1 MKIID
6 LTIINE
12 KCLVFFILL
21 SVFHSNNIIS
31 QNMENKLSE
40 ESSLYLK
47 QHASNPVNWFPWGN
61 EALNEA
67 KKNDKLLL
75 ISVGY
80 SSCHWCHVMEEESFE
95 NDDVA
100 KVMNAKFI
108 NIKVDREE
116 RPDIDEIYMKALVL
130 MTGSGGWPMNIIALP
145 DGTPIWGGTYVP
157 KDQWIQV
164 LNQVNEFY
172 KTRKDDVLE
181 YANNV
186 RDGVKKESLIK
197 PITKETN
204 YTSDFQNKLA
214 SKAFNFTDKTYGGI
228 GGGQKF
234 PLPSFINFFLRYSKL
249 TGNKSMES
257 FVKNTLM
264 KISQGGINDRVEGGF
279 HRYTV
284 DNKWHIPHFE
294 KMLYD
299 NAQLLS
305 VFSKAYMAFNEPR
318 FKEEIYNI
326 YHFLE
331 LKMTSQNHLIFA
343 SISADTNY
351 EDGTKEE
358 GDFYIWTKEELKEIL
373 KKDYNWVSK
382 YYNINE
388 RGYWERDNY
397 VFYQTISDSQF
408 ASDLGLEIS
417 QFKKELKSI
426 NKKLFNYREKRIQ
439 PIIDTKIIFSWN
451 ALTIR
456 GLIDAYK
463 ATGDN
468 KFLNKAIAINKGLEE
483 TMIKGNKIAHTNGQS
498 IDKKVLFFED
508 YSYYIDALIGL
519 YEATYEIDWIKKA
532 VAITKFCNLEFKLEN
547 SFYKFSSNQELLYSD
562 TLIHLEDGVT
572 PSANSVMNYNLFR
585 LSHYLGDKDFS
596 IHAEKM
602 INNIIANLEN
612 RVTNHMFWFWSSLN
626 YSDSF
631 FELAIA
637 GPTAK
642 QKAKEL
648 SLEYLP
654 NAIIAA
660 YNEPSELYLLKD
672 RFVEEETYIYV
683 CVNNTCKFPV
693 TNIKEALKLMDK

>member
-1 MKIID
+1 MD
-6 LTIINE
+6 E
-12 KCLVFFILL
+12 KCLVLFILL
-21 SVFHSNNIIS
+21 SIFYSNNIIG
-31 QNMENKLSE
+31 QNMKNKLSK

-47 QHASNPVNWFPWGN
+47 QHATNPVNWFPWGN

-100 KVMNAKFI
+100 KVMNSKFI

-172 KTRKDDVLE
+172 KTRKGDVLE
-181 YANNV
+181 YAKNV
-186 RDGVKKESLIK
+186 RDGVKKESLIE

-214 SKAFNFTDKTYGGI
+214 DKAFNFTDKINGGI
-228 GGGQKF
+228 DLGQKF

-249 TGNKSMES
+249 TGNEEMKS
-257 FVKNTLM
+257 FVTNTLM
-264 KISQGGINDRVEGGF
+264 KISRGGINDRVEGGF

-305 VFSKAYMAFNEPR
+305 VFSKAYMAFNESR
-318 FKEEIYNI
+318 FQEEIYNI
-326 YHFLE
+326 YDFLE
-331 LKMTSQNHLIFA
+331 LKMTSKNNLIFS

-358 GDFYIWTKEELKEIL
+358 GDFYIWTKEELKEVL

-388 RGYWERDNY
+388 KGYWERESY
-397 VFYQTISDSQF
+397 VFYQTTSDSQF

-417 QFKKELKSI
+417 QFKKKLKSI
-426 NKKLFNYREKRIQ
+426 NKKLFIYREKRVQ
-439 PIIDTKIIFSWN
+439 PIIDTKIVFSWN
-451 ALTIR
+451 ALAIR
-456 GLIDAYK
+456 GFIDAYK
-463 ATGDN
+463 ATGDK
-468 KFLNKAIAINKGLEE
+468 KFLNKAIAINKGLEKE
-483 TMIKGNKIAHTNGQS
+483 MIKGDKIAHTNGQS
-498 IDKKVLFFED
+498 FDNQVLFFED
-508 YSYYIDALIGL
+508 YSYYVDALIGL

-532 VAITKFCNLEFKLEN
+532 VTFTKFSNLKFKQDN

-562 TLIHLEDGVT
+562 TLIHLADGVT

-602 INNIIANLEN
+602 INNIITNLES
-612 RVTNHMFWFWSSLN
+612 RVTDHMFWFWSLLN

-631 FELAIA
+631 FELAIS
-637 GPTAK
+637 GPDAK
-642 QKAKEL
+642 QKGKEL

-660 YNEPSELYLLKD
+660 YNEPSDLYLLKD
-672 RFVEEETYIYV
+672 RFVKDETYIYV

-693 TNIKEALKLMDK
+693 TNIKEALKLMD

>member
-1 MKIID
+1 MKIIS
-6 LTIINE
+6 LKIMNE

-21 SVFHSNNIIS
+21 SVFYSNNIIG

-47 QHASNPVNWFPWGN
+47 QHATNPVNWFPWGD
-61 EALNEA
+61 EALSEA

-75 ISVGY
+75 ISIGY

-145 DGTPIWGGTYVP
+145 DGTPIWGGTYVA

-172 KTRKDDVLE
+172 KTRKKDVLE
-181 YANNV
+181 YAKSV

-197 PITKETN
+197 PIAKKTN
-204 YTSDFQNKLA
+204 YTSDFQSELA
-214 SKAFNFTDKTYGGI
+214 TKAFNFIDKLNGGI
-228 GGGQKF
+228 GSGQKF

-249 TGNKSMES
+249 TGNKEMEF
-257 FVKNTLM
+257 FVKNTLI

-305 VFSKAYMAFNEPR
+305 VFSKAYMAYNERR
-318 FKEEIYNI
+318 FREELYNI
-326 YHFLE
+326 YDFLE
-331 LKMTSQNHLIFA
+331 LKMTSKNNLIFS

-358 GDFYIWTKEELKEIL
+358 GDFYIWTKKELKEIL

-388 RGYWERDNY
+388 SGYWEREKY
-397 VFYQTISDSQF
+397 VFYQTISDNQF
-408 ASDLGLEIS
+408 ASDMGLSLS
-417 QFKKELKSI
+417 QFKNKLKLV
-426 NKKLFNYREKRIQ
+426 NKKLFDYREKRVQ
-439 PIIDTKIIFSWN
+439 PIIDTKIVFSWN

-468 KFLNKAIAINKGLEE
+468 NFLTKAIAINKGLEE
-483 TMIKGNKIAHTNGQS
+483 KMIKGNKIAHTNGQS
-498 IDKKVLFFED
+498 LDDQVLFFED
-508 YSYYIDALIGL
+508 YSYYIDALIAL
-519 YEATYEIDWIKKA
+519 YEATYEIDWINKA
-532 VAITKFCNLEFKLEN
+532 IAFTKFSNIEFKQEN

-562 TLIHLEDGVT
+562 ILIHLEDGVI
-572 PSANSVMNYNLFR
+572 PSANSVMNFNLFR
-585 LSHYLGDKDFS
+585 LSHYLGNKDFS
-596 IHAEKM
+596 IQAEKM
-602 INNIIANLEN
+602 INNIIGKLES
-612 RVTNHMFWFWSSLN
+612 RVTDHMFWFWSSFN

-631 FELAIA
+631 FELAIS
-637 GPTAK
+637 GPDAK
-642 QKAKEL
+642 EKAKEL

-660 YNEPSELYLLKD
+660 NNEPSDFYLLKE
-672 RFVEEETYIYV
+672 RFFKDETYIYV

-693 TNIKEALKLMDK
+693 TNIKEALKLID

>member
-1 MKIID
+1 MKIIS
-6 LTIINE
+6 LKIMNE
-12 KCLVFFILL
+12 KCLVFLILL
-21 SVFHSNNIIS
+21 SVFYSNNIIG
-31 QNMENKLSE
+31 QNMENKLSK

-47 QHASNPVNWFPWGN
+47 QHATNPVNWFPWGD
-61 EALNEA
+61 EALSEA

-75 ISVGY
+75 ISIGY

-95 NDDVA
+95 NEDVA
-100 KVMNAKFI
+100 KVMNSKFI

-145 DGTPIWGGTYVP
+145 DGTPIWGGTYVA

-172 KTRKDDVLE
+172 KTRKKDVLE

-197 PITKETN
+197 PIAKKIN
-204 YTSDFQNKLA
+204 YSSDFQSELA
-214 SKAFNFTDKTYGGI
+214 TKAFNFIDKLNGGI
-228 GGGQKF
+228 GSGQKF

-249 TGNKSMES
+249 TSNKEMKF
-257 FVKNTLM
+257 FVKNTLI

-305 VFSKAYMAFNEPR
+305 VFSKAYMVYNERR
-318 FKEEIYNI
+318 FREELYNI
-326 YHFLE
+326 YDFLE
-331 LKMTSQNHLIFA
+331 LKMTSKNNLIFS

-358 GDFYIWTKEELKEIL
+358 GDFYIWTKKELKEIL

-388 RGYWERDNY
+388 SGYWEREKY
-397 VFYQTISDSQF
+397 VFYQTISDNQF
-408 ASDLGLEIS
+408 ASDMGLSLS
-417 QFKKELKSI
+417 QFKNKLKLV
-426 NKKLFNYREKRIQ
+426 NKKLFDYREKRVQ

-468 KFLNKAIAINKGLEE
+468 NFLTKAIAINKGLEE
-483 TMIKGNKIAHTNGQS
+483 KMIKGNKIAHTNGQS
-498 IDKKVLFFED
+498 LDDQVLFFED
-508 YSYYIDALIGL
+508 YSYYIDALIAL
-519 YEATYEIDWIKKA
+519 YEATYEIDWINKA
-532 VAITKFCNLEFKLEN
+532 IAFTKFSNIEFKQEN

-562 TLIHLEDGVT
+562 ILIHLEDGVI
-572 PSANSVMNYNLFR
+572 PSANSVMNFNLFR
-585 LSHYLGDKDFS
+585 LSHYLGNKDFS
-596 IHAEKM
+596 IQAEKM
-602 INNIIANLEN
+602 INNIIGKLES
-612 RVTNHMFWFWSSLN
+612 RVTDHMFWFWSSFN

-631 FELAIA
+631 FELAIS
-637 GPTAK
+637 GPDAK
-642 QKAKEL
+642 EKAKEL

-660 YNEPSELYLLKD
+660 NNEPSDFYLLKE
-672 RFVEEETYIYV
+672 RFFKDETYIYV

-693 TNIKEALKLMDK
+693 TNIKEALKLID

>member
-1 MKIID
+1 MKIIS
-6 LTIINE
+6 LKIMNE
-12 KCLVFFILL
+12 KCLVFLILL
-21 SVFHSNNIIS
+21 SVFYSNNIIG
-31 QNMENKLSE
+31 QNMENKLSK

-47 QHASNPVNWFPWGN
+47 QHATNPVNWFPWGD
-61 EALNEA
+61 EALSEA

-75 ISVGY
+75 ISIGY

-95 NDDVA
+95 NEDVA
-100 KVMNAKFI
+100 KVMNSKFI

-145 DGTPIWGGTYVP
+145 DGTPIWGGTYVA

-172 KTRKDDVLE
+172 KTRKKDVLE

-197 PITKETN
+197 PIAKKIN
-204 YTSDFQNKLA
+204 YSSDFQSELA
-214 SKAFNFTDKTYGGI
+214 TKAFDFTDKLNGGI

-249 TGNKSMES
+249 TSNKEMKF
-257 FVKNTLM
+257 FVKNTLI

-305 VFSKAYMAFNEPR
+305 VFSKAYMVYNERR
-318 FKEEIYNI
+318 FREELYNI
-326 YHFLE
+326 YDFLE
-331 LKMTSQNHLIFA
+331 LKMTSKNNLIFS

-358 GDFYIWTKEELKEIL
+358 GDFYIWTKKELKEIL

-388 RGYWERDNY
+388 SGYWEREKY
-397 VFYQTISDSQF
+397 VFYQTISDNQF
-408 ASDLGLEIS
+408 ASDMGLSLS
-417 QFKKELKSI
+417 QFKNKLKLV
-426 NKKLFNYREKRIQ
+426 NKKLFDYREKRVQ
-439 PIIDTKIIFSWN
+439 PIIDTKIVFSWN

-468 KFLNKAIAINKGLEE
+468 NFLTKAIAINKGLEE
-483 TMIKGNKIAHTNGQS
+483 KMIKGNKIAHTNGQS
-498 IDKKVLFFED
+498 LDDQVLFFED
-508 YSYYIDALIGL
+508 YSYYIDALIAL
-519 YEATYEIDWIKKA
+519 YEATYEIDWINKA
-532 VAITKFCNLEFKLEN
+532 IAFTKFSNIEFKQEN

-562 TLIHLEDGVT
+562 ILIHLEDGVI
-572 PSANSVMNYNLFR
+572 PSANSVMNFNLFR
-585 LSHYLGDKDFS
+585 LSHYLGNKDFS
-596 IHAEKM
+596 IQAEKM
-602 INNIIANLEN
+602 INNIIGKLES
-612 RVTNHMFWFWSSLN
+612 RVTDHMFWFWSSFN

-631 FELAIA
+631 FELAIS
-637 GPTAK
+637 GPDAK
-642 QKAKEL
+642 EKAKEL

-660 YNEPSELYLLKD
+660 NNEPSDFYLLKE
-672 RFVEEETYIYV
+672 RFFKDETYIYV

-693 TNIKEALKLMDK
+693 TNIKEALKLID

>member
-1 MKIID
+1 MKIIS
-6 LTIINE
+6 LKIMNE
-12 KCLVFFILL
+12 KCLVFLILL
-21 SVFHSNNIIS
+21 SVFYSNNIIG
-31 QNMENKLSE
+31 QNMENKLSK

-47 QHASNPVNWFPWGN
+47 QHATNPVNWFPWGD
-61 EALNEA
+61 EALSEA

-75 ISVGY
+75 ISIGY

-95 NDDVA
+95 NEDVA
-100 KVMNAKFI
+100 KVMNSKFI

-145 DGTPIWGGTYVP
+145 DGTPIWGGTYVA

-172 KTRKDDVLE
+172 KTRKKDVLE

-197 PITKETN
+197 PIAKKIN
-204 YTSDFQNKLA
+204 YSSDFQSELA
-214 SKAFNFTDKTYGGI
+214 NKAFDFTDKLNGGI

-249 TGNKSMES
+249 TSNKEMKF
-257 FVKNTLM
+257 FVKNTLI

-305 VFSKAYMAFNEPR
+305 VFSKAYMVYNERR
-318 FKEEIYNI
+318 FREELYNI
-326 YHFLE
+326 YDFLE
-331 LKMTSQNHLIFA
+331 LKMTSKNNLIFS

-358 GDFYIWTKEELKEIL
+358 GDFYIWTKKELKEIL
-373 KKDYNWVSK
+373 KKDYNWVTK

-388 RGYWERDNY
+388 SGYWEREKY
-397 VFYQTISDSQF
+397 VFYQTISDNQF
-408 ASDLGLEIS
+408 ASDMGLSLS
-417 QFKKELKSI
+417 QFKNKLKLV
-426 NKKLFNYREKRIQ
+426 NKKLFDYREKRVQ
-439 PIIDTKIIFSWN
+439 PIIDTKIVFSWN

-468 KFLNKAIAINKGLEE
+468 NFLTKAIAINKGLEE
-483 TMIKGNKIAHTNGQS
+483 KMIKGNKIAHTNGQS
-498 IDKKVLFFED
+498 LDDQVLFFED
-508 YSYYIDALIGL
+508 YSYYIDALIAL
-519 YEATYEIDWIKKA
+519 YEATYEIDWINKA
-532 VAITKFCNLEFKLEN
+532 IAFTKFSNIEFKQEN

-562 TLIHLEDGVT
+562 ILIHLEDGVI
-572 PSANSVMNYNLFR
+572 PSANSVMNFNLFR
-585 LSHYLGDKDFS
+585 LSHYLGNKDFS
-596 IHAEKM
+596 IQAEKM
-602 INNIIANLEN
+602 INNIIGKLES
-612 RVTNHMFWFWSSLN
+612 RVTDHMFWFWSSFN

-631 FELAIA
+631 FELAIS
-637 GPTAK
+637 GPDAK
-642 QKAKEL
+642 EKAKEL

-660 YNEPSELYLLKD
+660 NNEPSDFYLLKE
-672 RFVEEETYIYV
+672 RFFKDETYIYV

-693 TNIKEALKLMDK
+693 TNIKEALKLID

>member
-1 MKIID
+1 MKIIS
-6 LTIINE
+6 LKIMNE
-12 KCLVFFILL
+12 KCLVFLILL
-21 SVFHSNNIIS
+21 SVFYSNNIIG
-31 QNMENKLSE
+31 QNMENKLSK

-47 QHASNPVNWFPWGN
+47 QHATNPVNWFPWGD
-61 EALNEA
+61 EALSEA

-75 ISVGY
+75 ISIGY

-95 NDDVA
+95 NEDVA
-100 KVMNAKFI
+100 KVMNSKFI

-145 DGTPIWGGTYVP
+145 DGTPIWGGTYVA

-172 KTRKDDVLE
+172 KTRKKDVLE

-197 PITKETN
+197 PIAKKIN
-204 YTSDFQNKLA
+204 YSSDFQSELA
-214 SKAFNFTDKTYGGI
+214 NKAFDFTDKLNGGI

-249 TGNKSMES
+249 TSNKEMKF
-257 FVKNTLM
+257 FVKNTLI

-305 VFSKAYMAFNEPR
+305 VFSKAYMVYNERR
-318 FKEEIYNI
+318 FREELYNI
-326 YHFLE
+326 YDFLE
-331 LKMTSQNHLIFA
+331 LKMTSKNNLIFS

-358 GDFYIWTKEELKEIL
+358 GDFYIWTKKELKEIL

-388 RGYWERDNY
+388 SGYWEREKY
-397 VFYQTISDSQF
+397 VFYQTISDNQF
-408 ASDLGLEIS
+408 ASDMGLSLS
-417 QFKKELKSI
+417 QFKNKLKLV
-426 NKKLFNYREKRIQ
+426 NKKLFDYREKRVQ
-439 PIIDTKIIFSWN
+439 PIIDTKIVFSWN

-468 KFLNKAIAINKGLEE
+468 NFLTKAIAINKGLEE
-483 TMIKGNKIAHTNGQS
+483 KMIKGNKIAHTNGQS
-498 IDKKVLFFED
+498 LDDQVLFFED
-508 YSYYIDALIGL
+508 YSYYIDALIAL
-519 YEATYEIDWIKKA
+519 YEATYEIDWINKA
-532 VAITKFCNLEFKLEN
+532 IAFTKFSNIEFKQEN

-562 TLIHLEDGVT
+562 ILIHLEDGVI
-572 PSANSVMNYNLFR
+572 PSANSVMNFNLFR
-585 LSHYLGDKDFS
+585 LSHYLGNKDFS
-596 IHAEKM
+596 IQAEKM
-602 INNIIANLEN
+602 INNIIGKLES
-612 RVTNHMFWFWSSLN
+612 RVTDHMFWFWSSFN

-631 FELAIA
+631 FELAIS
-637 GPTAK
+637 GPDAK
-642 QKAKEL
+642 EKAKEL

-660 YNEPSELYLLKD
+660 NNEPSDFYLLKE
-672 RFVEEETYIYV
+672 RFFKDETYIYV

-693 TNIKEALKLMDK
+693 TNIKEALKLID

>member
-1 MKIID
+1 MA
-6 LTIINE
+6 
-12 KCLVFFILL
+12 
-21 SVFHSNNIIS
+21 H
-31 QNMENKLSE
+31 
-40 ESSLYLK
+40 
-47 QHASNPVNWFPWGN
+47 
-61 EALNEA
+61 
-67 KKNDKLLL
+67 
-75 ISVGY
+75 
-80 SSCHWCHVMEEESFE
+80 
-95 NDDVA
+95 
-100 KVMNAKFI
+100 
-108 NIKVDREE
+108 
-116 RPDIDEIYMKALVL
+116 
-130 MTGSGGWPMNIIALP
+130 
-145 DGTPIWGGTYVP
+145 DGTPIWGGTYVA

-172 KTRKDDVLE
+172 KTRKKDVLE

-197 PITKETN
+197 PIAKKIN
-204 YTSDFQNKLA
+204 YSSDFQSELA
-214 SKAFNFTDKTYGGI
+214 NKAFDFTDKLNGGI

-249 TGNKSMES
+249 TSNKEMKF
-257 FVKNTLM
+257 FVKNTLI

-305 VFSKAYMAFNEPR
+305 VFSKAYMVYNERR
-318 FKEEIYNI
+318 FREELYNI
-326 YHFLE
+326 YDFLE
-331 LKMTSQNHLIFA
+331 LKMTSKNNLIFS

-358 GDFYIWTKEELKEIL
+358 GDFYIWTKKELKEIL

-388 RGYWERDNY
+388 SGYWEREKY
-397 VFYQTISDSQF
+397 VFYQTISDNQF
-408 ASDLGLEIS
+408 ASDMGLSLS
-417 QFKKELKSI
+417 QFKNKLKLV
-426 NKKLFNYREKRIQ
+426 NKKLFDYREKRVQ
-439 PIIDTKIIFSWN
+439 PIIDTKIVFSWN

-468 KFLNKAIAINKGLEE
+468 NFLTKAIAINKGLEE
-483 TMIKGNKIAHTNGQS
+483 KMIKGNKIAHTNGQS
-498 IDKKVLFFED
+498 LDDQVLFFED
-508 YSYYIDALIGL
+508 YSYYIDALIAL
-519 YEATYEIDWIKKA
+519 YEATYEIDWINKA
-532 VAITKFCNLEFKLEN
+532 IAFTKFSNIEFKQEN

-562 TLIHLEDGVT
+562 ILIHLEDGVI
-572 PSANSVMNYNLFR
+572 PSANSVMNFNLFR
-585 LSHYLGDKDFS
+585 LSHYLGNKDFS
-596 IHAEKM
+596 IQAEKM
-602 INNIIANLEN
+602 INNIIGKLESK
-612 RVTNHMFWFWSSLN
+612 VTDHMFWFWASFN

-631 FELAIA
+631 FELAIS
-637 GPTAK
+637 GPDAK
-642 QKAKEL
+642 EKAKEL

-660 YNEPSELYLLKD
+660 NNEPSDFYLLKE
-672 RFVEEETYIYV
+672 RFFKDETYIYV

-693 TNIKEALKLMDK
+693 TNIKEALKLID

>member
-6 LTIINE
+6 LKIIHE
-12 KCLVFFILL
+12 KCLLFFILL
-21 SVFHSNNIIS
+21 SVFHSNNIIG

-40 ESSLYLK
+40 EASLYLK
-47 QHASNPVNWFPWGN
+47 QHATNPVNWFPWGN
-61 EALNEA
+61 EALKEA

-100 KVMNAKFI
+100 KVMNSKFI

-172 KTRKDDVLE
+172 KTRKEDVLE

-214 SKAFNFTDKTYGGI
+214 TKAFNFTDKINGGI

-249 TGNKSMES
+249 TGNKEMKS
-257 FVKNTLM
+257 FVKNTLI

-305 VFSKAYMAFNEPR
+305 IFSKAYMAYNQPR
-318 FKEEIYNI
+318 FREEIYNI
-326 YHFLE
+326 YDFLE
-331 LKMTSQNHLIFA
+331 LKMTSKNNLIFS

-351 EDGTKEE
+351 QDGTKEE
-358 GDFYIWTKEELKEIL
+358 GDFYIWTKDELKKIL
-373 KKDYNWVSK
+373 NKDYNWVSK

-388 RGYWERDNY
+388 KGHWEKEKY
-397 VFYQTISDSQF
+397 VFYQTISDNQF
-408 ASDLGLEIS
+408 SSDLGLEIG
-417 QFKKELKSI
+417 QFKKKLKSI

-439 PIIDTKIIFSWN
+439 PIIDTKIVFSWN
-451 ALTIR
+451 ALAVR

-483 TMIKGNKIAHTNGQS
+483 KMIKGNKIAHTNGQS
-498 IDKKVLFFED
+498 FDNQVLFFED
-508 YSYYIDALIGL
+508 YSYYIDALLGL
-519 YEATYEIDWIKKA
+519 YEATYEIDWINKA
-532 VAITKFCNLEFKLEN
+532 VAFTKFSNLEFKQEN

-562 TLIHLEDGVT
+562 TLIHLQDGVT
-572 PSANSVMNYNLFR
+572 PSANSVMNFNLFR

-596 IHAEKM
+596 IQAEKM

-612 RVTNHMFWFWSSLN
+612 RVTDHMFWFWASLN

-631 FELAIA
+631 FELAIS
-637 GPTAK
+637 GPKAQ
-642 QKAKEL
+642 QKGKEL

-654 NAIIAA
+654 NAVIAA
-660 YNEPSELYLLKD
+660 YNKPSDMYLLKD
-672 RFVEEETYIYV
+672 RFVKDETYIYV

-693 TNIKEALKLMDK
+693 TNIKEALKLMDQ

>member
-1 MKIID
+1 M
-6 LTIINE
+6 NE
-12 KCLVFFILL
+12 KCLVFLILL
-21 SVFHSNNIIS
+21 SVFYSNNIIG
-31 QNMENKLSE
+31 QNMENKLSK

-47 QHASNPVNWFPWGN
+47 QHATNPVNWFPWGD
-61 EALNEA
+61 EALSEA

-75 ISVGY
+75 ISIGY

-95 NDDVA
+95 NEDVA
-100 KVMNAKFI
+100 KVMNSKFI

-145 DGTPIWGGTYVP
+145 DGTPIWGGTYVA

-172 KTRKDDVLE
+172 KTRKKDVLE

-197 PITKETN
+197 PIAKKIN
-204 YTSDFQNKLA
+204 YSSDFQSELA
-214 SKAFNFTDKTYGGI
+214 NKAFDFTDKLNGGI

-249 TGNKSMES
+249 TSNKEMKF
-257 FVKNTLM
+257 FVKNTLI

-305 VFSKAYMAFNEPR
+305 VFSKAYMVYNERR
-318 FKEEIYNI
+318 FREELYNI
-326 YHFLE
+326 YDFLE
-331 LKMTSQNHLIFA
+331 LKMTSKNNLIFS

-358 GDFYIWTKEELKEIL
+358 GDFYIWTKKELKEIL

-388 RGYWERDNY
+388 SGYWEREKY
-397 VFYQTISDSQF
+397 VFYQTISDNQF
-408 ASDLGLEIS
+408 ASDMGLSLS
-417 QFKKELKSI
+417 QFKNKLKLV
-426 NKKLFNYREKRIQ
+426 NKKLFDYREKRVQ

-468 KFLNKAIAINKGLEE
+468 NFLTKAIAINKGLEE
-483 TMIKGNKIAHTNGQS
+483 KMIKGNKIAHTNGQS
-498 IDKKVLFFED
+498 LDDQVLFFED
-508 YSYYIDALIGL
+508 YSYYIDALIAL
-519 YEATYEIDWIKKA
+519 YEATYEIDWINKA
-532 VAITKFCNLEFKLEN
+532 IAFTKFSNIEFKQEN

-562 TLIHLEDGVT
+562 ILIHLEDGVI
-572 PSANSVMNYNLFR
+572 PSANSVMNFNLFR
-585 LSHYLGDKDFS
+585 LSHYLGNKDFS
-596 IHAEKM
+596 IQAEKM
-602 INNIIANLEN
+602 INNIIGKLES
-612 RVTNHMFWFWSSLN
+612 RVTDHMFWFWASFN

-631 FELAIA
+631 FELAIS
-637 GPTAK
+637 GPDAK
-642 QKAKEL
+642 EKAKEL

-660 YNEPSELYLLKD
+660 NNEPSDFYLLKE
-672 RFVEEETYIYV
+672 RFFKDETYIYV

-693 TNIKEALKLMDK
+693 TNIKEALKLID

>member
-1 MKIID
+1 M
-6 LTIINE
+6 NE
-12 KCLVFFILL
+12 KCLVFLILL
-21 SVFHSNNIIS
+21 SVFYSNNIIG
-31 QNMENKLSE
+31 QNMENKLSK

-47 QHASNPVNWFPWGN
+47 QHATNPVNWFPWGD
-61 EALNEA
+61 EALSEA

-75 ISVGY
+75 ISIGY

-95 NDDVA
+95 NEDVA
-100 KVMNAKFI
+100 KVMNSKFI

-145 DGTPIWGGTYVP
+145 DGTPIWGGTYVA

-172 KTRKDDVLE
+172 KTRKKDVLE

-197 PITKETN
+197 PIAKKIN
-204 YTSDFQNKLA
+204 YSSDFQSELA
-214 SKAFNFTDKTYGGI
+214 NKAFDFTDKLNGGI

-249 TGNKSMES
+249 TSNKEMKF
-257 FVKNTLM
+257 FVKNTLI

-305 VFSKAYMAFNEPR
+305 VFSKAYMVYNERR
-318 FKEEIYNI
+318 FREELYNI
-326 YHFLE
+326 YDFLE
-331 LKMTSQNHLIFA
+331 LKMTSKNNLIFS

-358 GDFYIWTKEELKEIL
+358 GDFYIWTKKELKEIL

-388 RGYWERDNY
+388 SGYWEREKY
-397 VFYQTISDSQF
+397 VFYQTISDNQF
-408 ASDLGLEIS
+408 ASDMGLSLS
-417 QFKKELKSI
+417 QFKNKLKLV
-426 NKKLFNYREKRIQ
+426 NKKLFDYREKRVQ

-468 KFLNKAIAINKGLEE
+468 NFLTKAIAINKGLEE
-483 TMIKGNKIAHTNGQS
+483 KMIKGNKIAHTNGQS
-498 IDKKVLFFED
+498 LDDQVLFFED
-508 YSYYIDALIGL
+508 YSYYIDALIAL
-519 YEATYEIDWIKKA
+519 YEATYEVDWINKA
-532 VAITKFCNLEFKLEN
+532 IAFTKFSNIEFKQEN

-562 TLIHLEDGVT
+562 ILIHLEDGVI
-572 PSANSVMNYNLFR
+572 PSANSVMNFNLFR
-585 LSHYLGDKDFS
+585 LSHYLGNKDFS
-596 IHAEKM
+596 IQAEKM
-602 INNIIANLEN
+602 INNIIGKLES
-612 RVTNHMFWFWSSLN
+612 RVTDHMFWFWSSFN

-631 FELAIA
+631 FELAIS
-637 GPTAK
+637 GPDAK
-642 QKAKEL
+642 EKAKEL

-660 YNEPSELYLLKD
+660 NNEPSDFYLLKE
-672 RFVEEETYIYV
+672 RFFKDETYIYV

-693 TNIKEALKLMDK
+693 TNIKEALKLID

>member
-1 MKIID
+1 M
-6 LTIINE
+6 NE
-12 KCLVFFILL
+12 KCLVFLILL
-21 SVFHSNNIIS
+21 SVFYSNNIIG
-31 QNMENKLSE
+31 QNMENKLSK

-47 QHASNPVNWFPWGN
+47 QHATNPVNWFPWGD
-61 EALNEA
+61 EALSEA

-75 ISVGY
+75 ISIGY

-95 NDDVA
+95 NEDVA
-100 KVMNAKFI
+100 KVMNSKFI

-145 DGTPIWGGTYVP
+145 DGTPIWGGTYVA

-172 KTRKDDVLE
+172 KTRKKDVLE

-197 PITKETN
+197 PIAKKIN
-204 YTSDFQNKLA
+204 YSSDFQSELA
-214 SKAFNFTDKTYGGI
+214 NKAFDFTDKLNGGI

-249 TGNKSMES
+249 TSNKEMKF
-257 FVKNTLM
+257 FVKNTLI

-305 VFSKAYMAFNEPR
+305 VFSKAYMVYNERR
-318 FKEEIYNI
+318 FREELYNI
-326 YHFLE
+326 YDFLE
-331 LKMTSQNHLIFA
+331 LKMTSKNNLIFS

-358 GDFYIWTKEELKEIL
+358 GDFYIWTKKELKEIL

-388 RGYWERDNY
+388 SGYWEREKY
-397 VFYQTISDSQF
+397 VFYQTISDNQF
-408 ASDLGLEIS
+408 ASDMGLSLS
-417 QFKKELKSI
+417 QFKNKLKLV
-426 NKKLFNYREKRIQ
+426 NKKLFDYREKRVQ

-468 KFLNKAIAINKGLEE
+468 NFLTKAIAINKGLEE
-483 TMIKGNKIAHTNGQS
+483 KMIKGNKIAHTNGQS
-498 IDKKVLFFED
+498 LDDQVLFFED
-508 YSYYIDALIGL
+508 YSYYIDALIAL
-519 YEATYEIDWIKKA
+519 YEATYEIDWINKA
-532 VAITKFCNLEFKLEN
+532 IAFTKFSNIEFKQEN

-562 TLIHLEDGVT
+562 ILIHLEDGVI
-572 PSANSVMNYNLFR
+572 PSANSVMNFNLFR
-585 LSHYLGDKDFS
+585 LSHYLGNKDFS
-596 IHAEKM
+596 IQAEKM
-602 INNIIANLEN
+602 INNIIGKLES
-612 RVTNHMFWFWSSLN
+612 RVTDHMFWFWSSFN

-631 FELAIA
+631 FELAIS
-637 GPTAK
+637 GPHAK
-642 QKAKEL
+642 EKAKEL

-660 YNEPSELYLLKD
+660 NNEPSDFYLLKE
-672 RFVEEETYIYV
+672 RFFKDETYIYV

-693 TNIKEALKLMDK
+693 TNIKEALKLID

>member
-1 MKIID
+1 
-6 LTIINE
+6 
-12 KCLVFFILL
+12 
-21 SVFHSNNIIS
+21 
-31 QNMENKLSE
+31 MENKLSK

-47 QHASNPVNWFPWGN
+47 QHATNPVNWFPWGD
-61 EALNEA
+61 EALSEA

-75 ISVGY
+75 ISIGY

-95 NDDVA
+95 NEDVA
-100 KVMNAKFI
+100 KVMNSKFI

-145 DGTPIWGGTYVP
+145 DGTPIWGGTYVA

-172 KTRKDDVLE
+172 KTRKKDVLE

-197 PITKETN
+197 PIAKKIN
-204 YTSDFQNKLA
+204 YSSDFQSELA
-214 SKAFNFTDKTYGGI
+214 NKAFDFTDKLNGGI

-249 TGNKSMES
+249 TSNKEMKF
-257 FVKNTLM
+257 FVKNTLI

-305 VFSKAYMAFNEPR
+305 VFSKAYMVYNERR
-318 FKEEIYNI
+318 FREELYNI
-326 YHFLE
+326 YDFLE
-331 LKMTSQNHLIFA
+331 LKMTSKNNLIFS

-358 GDFYIWTKEELKEIL
+358 GDFYIWTKKELKEIL

-388 RGYWERDNY
+388 SGYWEREKY
-397 VFYQTISDSQF
+397 VFYQTISDNQF
-408 ASDLGLEIS
+408 ASDMGLSLS
-417 QFKKELKSI
+417 QFKNKLKLV
-426 NKKLFNYREKRIQ
+426 NKKLFDYREKRVQ

-468 KFLNKAIAINKGLEE
+468 NFLTKAIAINKGLEE
-483 TMIKGNKIAHTNGQS
+483 KMIKGNKIAHTNGQS
-498 IDKKVLFFED
+498 LDDQVLFFED
-508 YSYYIDALIGL
+508 YSYYIDALIAL
-519 YEATYEIDWIKKA
+519 YEATYEIDWINKA
-532 VAITKFCNLEFKLEN
+532 IAFTKFSNIEFKQEN

-562 TLIHLEDGVT
+562 ILIHLEDGVI
-572 PSANSVMNYNLFR
+572 PSANSVMNFNLFR
-585 LSHYLGDKDFS
+585 LSHYLGNKDFS
-596 IHAEKM
+596 IQAEKM
-602 INNIIANLEN
+602 INNIIGKLES
-612 RVTNHMFWFWSSLN
+612 RVTDHMFWFWSSFN

-631 FELAIA
+631 FELAIS
-637 GPTAK
+637 GPDAK
-642 QKAKEL
+642 EKAKEL

-660 YNEPSELYLLKD
+660 NNEPSDFYLLKE
-672 RFVEEETYIYV
+672 RFFKDETYIYV

-693 TNIKEALKLMDK
+693 TNIKEALKLID

>member
-1 MKIID
+1 M
-6 LTIINE
+6 NE
-12 KCLVFFILL
+12 KCLVFLILL
-21 SVFHSNNIIS
+21 SVFYSNNIIG
-31 QNMENKLSE
+31 QNMENKLSK

-47 QHASNPVNWFPWGN
+47 QHATNPVNWFPWGD
-61 EALNEA
+61 EALSEA

-75 ISVGY
+75 ISIGY

-95 NDDVA
+95 NEDVA
-100 KVMNAKFI
+100 KVMNSKFI

-145 DGTPIWGGTYVP
+145 DGTPIWGGTYVA

-172 KTRKDDVLE
+172 KTRKKDVLE

-197 PITKETN
+197 PIAKKIN
-204 YTSDFQNKLA
+204 YSSDFQSELA
-214 SKAFNFTDKTYGGI
+214 NKAFDFTDKLNGGI

-249 TGNKSMES
+249 TSNKEMKF
-257 FVKNTLM
+257 FVKNTLI

-305 VFSKAYMAFNEPR
+305 VFSKAYMVYNERR
-318 FKEEIYNI
+318 FREELYNI
-326 YHFLE
+326 YDFLE
-331 LKMTSQNHLIFA
+331 LKMTSKNNLIFS

-358 GDFYIWTKEELKEIL
+358 GDFYIWTKKELKEIL

-388 RGYWERDNY
+388 SGYWEREKY
-397 VFYQTISDSQF
+397 VFYQTISDNQF
-408 ASDLGLEIS
+408 ASDMGLSLS
-417 QFKKELKSI
+417 QFKNKLKLV
-426 NKKLFNYREKRIQ
+426 NKKLFDYREKRVQ
-439 PIIDTKIIFSWN
+439 PIIDTKIVFSWN

-468 KFLNKAIAINKGLEE
+468 NFLTKAIAINKGLEE
-483 TMIKGNKIAHTNGQS
+483 KMIKGNKIAHTNGQS
-498 IDKKVLFFED
+498 LDDQVLFFED
-508 YSYYIDALIGL
+508 YSYYIDALIAL
-519 YEATYEIDWIKKA
+519 YEATYEIDWINKA
-532 VAITKFCNLEFKLEN
+532 IAFTKFSNIEFKQEN

-562 TLIHLEDGVT
+562 ILIHLEDGVI
-572 PSANSVMNYNLFR
+572 PSANSVMNFNLFR
-585 LSHYLGDKDFS
+585 LSHYLGNKDFS
-596 IHAEKM
+596 IQAEKM
-602 INNIIANLEN
+602 INNIIGKLESK
-612 RVTNHMFWFWSSLN
+612 VTDHMFWFWASFN

-631 FELAIA
+631 FELAIS
-637 GPTAK
+637 GPDAK
-642 QKAKEL
+642 EKAKEL

-660 YNEPSELYLLKD
+660 NNEPSDFYLLKE
-672 RFVEEETYIYV
+672 RFFKDETYIYV

-693 TNIKEALKLMDK
+693 TNIKEALKLID

>member
-1 MKIID
+1 MKIIS
-6 LTIINE
+6 LKIMNE
-12 KCLVFFILL
+12 KCLVFLILL
-21 SVFHSNNIIS
+21 SVFYSNNIIG
-31 QNMENKLSE
+31 QNMENKLSK

-47 QHASNPVNWFPWGN
+47 QHATNPVNWFPWGD
-61 EALNEA
+61 EALSEA

-75 ISVGY
+75 ISIGY

-95 NDDVA
+95 NEDVA
-100 KVMNAKFI
+100 KVMNSKFI

-145 DGTPIWGGTYVP
+145 DGTPIWGGTYVA

-172 KTRKDDVLE
+172 KTRKKDVLE

-197 PITKETN
+197 PIAKKIN
-204 YTSDFQNKLA
+204 YSSDFQSELA
-214 SKAFNFTDKTYGGI
+214 NKAFDFTDKLNGGI

-249 TGNKSMES
+249 TSNKEMKF
-257 FVKNTLM
+257 FVKNTLI

-305 VFSKAYMAFNEPR
+305 VFSKAYMVYNERR
-318 FKEEIYNI
+318 FREELYNI
-326 YHFLE
+326 YDFLE
-331 LKMTSQNHLIFA
+331 LKMTSKNNLIFS

-358 GDFYIWTKEELKEIL
+358 GDFYIWTKKELKEIL
-373 KKDYNWVSK
+373 KKDYNWVTK

-388 RGYWERDNY
+388 SGYWEREKY
-397 VFYQTISDSQF
+397 VFYQTISDNQF
-408 ASDLGLEIS
+408 ASDMGLSLS
-417 QFKKELKSI
+417 QFKNKLKLV
-426 NKKLFNYREKRIQ
+426 NKKLFDYREKRVQ

-468 KFLNKAIAINKGLEE
+468 NFLTKAIAINKGLEE
-483 TMIKGNKIAHTNGQS
+483 KMIKGNKIAHTNGQS
-498 IDKKVLFFED
+498 LDDQVLFFED
-508 YSYYIDALIGL
+508 YSYYIDALIAL
-519 YEATYEIDWIKKA
+519 YEATYEIDWINKA
-532 VAITKFCNLEFKLEN
+532 IAFTKFSNIEFKQEN

-562 TLIHLEDGVT
+562 ILIHLEDGVI
-572 PSANSVMNYNLFR
+572 PSANSVMNFNLFR
-585 LSHYLGDKDFS
+585 LSHYLGNKDFS
-596 IHAEKM
+596 IQAEKM
-602 INNIIANLEN
+602 INNIIGKLES
-612 RVTNHMFWFWSSLN
+612 RVTDHMFWFWASFN

-631 FELAIA
+631 FELAIS
-637 GPTAK
+637 GPDAK
-642 QKAKEL
+642 EKAKEL

-660 YNEPSELYLLKD
+660 NNEPSDFYLLKE
-672 RFVEEETYIYV
+672 RFFKDETYIYV

-693 TNIKEALKLMDK
+693 TNIKEALKLID

>member
-1 MKIID
+1 MKIIS
-6 LTIINE
+6 LKIMNE
-12 KCLVFFILL
+12 KCLVFLILL
-21 SVFHSNNIIS
+21 SVFYSNNIIG
-31 QNMENKLSE
+31 QNMENKLSK

-47 QHASNPVNWFPWGN
+47 QHATNPVNWFPWGD
-61 EALNEA
+61 EALSEA

-75 ISVGY
+75 ISIGY

-95 NDDVA
+95 NEDVA
-100 KVMNAKFI
+100 KVMNSKFI

-145 DGTPIWGGTYVP
+145 DGTPIWGGTYVA

-172 KTRKDDVLE
+172 KTRKKDVLE

-197 PITKETN
+197 PIAKKIN
-204 YTSDFQNKLA
+204 YSSDFQSELA
-214 SKAFNFTDKTYGGI
+214 NKAFDFTDKLNGGI

-249 TGNKSMES
+249 TSNKEMKF
-257 FVKNTLM
+257 FVKNTLI

-305 VFSKAYMAFNEPR
+305 VFSKAYMVYNERR
-318 FKEEIYNI
+318 FREELYNI
-326 YHFLE
+326 YDFLE
-331 LKMTSQNHLIFA
+331 LKMTSKNNLIFS

-358 GDFYIWTKEELKEIL
+358 GDFYIWTKKELKEIL

-388 RGYWERDNY
+388 SGYWEREKY
-397 VFYQTISDSQF
+397 VFYQTISDNQF
-408 ASDLGLEIS
+408 ASDMGLSLS
-417 QFKKELKSI
+417 QFKNKLKLV
-426 NKKLFNYREKRIQ
+426 NKKLFDYREKRVQ
-439 PIIDTKIIFSWN
+439 PIIDTKIVFSWN

-468 KFLNKAIAINKGLEE
+468 NFLTKAIAINKGLEE
-483 TMIKGNKIAHTNGQS
+483 KMIKGNKIAHTNGQS
-498 IDKKVLFFED
+498 LDDQVLFFED
-508 YSYYIDALIGL
+508 YSYYIDALIAL
-519 YEATYEIDWIKKA
+519 YEATYEIDWINKA
-532 VAITKFCNLEFKLEN
+532 IAFTKFSNIEFKQEN

-562 TLIHLEDGVT
+562 ILIHLEDGVI
-572 PSANSVMNYNLFR
+572 PSANSVMNFNLFR
-585 LSHYLGDKDFS
+585 LSHYLGNKDFS
-596 IHAEKM
+596 IQAEKM
-602 INNIIANLEN
+602 INNIIGKLESK
-612 RVTNHMFWFWSSLN
+612 VTDHMFWFWASFN

-631 FELAIA
+631 FELAIS
-637 GPTAK
+637 GPDAK
-642 QKAKEL
+642 EKAKEL

-660 YNEPSELYLLKD
+660 NNEPSDFYLLKE
-672 RFVEEETYIYV
+672 RFFKDETYIYV

-693 TNIKEALKLMDK
+693 TNIKEALKLID

>member
-1 MKIID
+1 MKIIS
-6 LTIINE
+6 LKIMNE
-12 KCLVFFILL
+12 KCLVFLILL
-21 SVFHSNNIIS
+21 SVFYSNNIIG
-31 QNMENKLSE
+31 QNMENKLSK

-47 QHASNPVNWFPWGN
+47 QHATNPVNWFPWGD
-61 EALNEA
+61 EALSEA

-75 ISVGY
+75 ISIGY

-95 NDDVA
+95 NEDVA
-100 KVMNAKFI
+100 KVMNSKFI

-145 DGTPIWGGTYVP
+145 DGTPIWGGTYVA

-172 KTRKDDVLE
+172 KTRKKDVLE

-197 PITKETN
+197 PIAKKIN
-204 YTSDFQNKLA
+204 YSSDFQSELA
-214 SKAFNFTDKTYGGI
+214 NKAFDFTDKLNGGI

-249 TGNKSMES
+249 TSNKEMKF
-257 FVKNTLM
+257 FVKNTLI

-305 VFSKAYMAFNEPR
+305 VFSKAYMVYNERR
-318 FKEEIYNI
+318 FREELYNI
-326 YHFLE
+326 YDFLE
-331 LKMTSQNHLIFA
+331 LKMTSKNNLIFS

-358 GDFYIWTKEELKEIL
+358 GDFYIWTKKELKEIL

-388 RGYWERDNY
+388 SGYWEREKY
-397 VFYQTISDSQF
+397 VFYQTISDNQF
-408 ASDLGLEIS
+408 ASDMGLSLS
-417 QFKKELKSI
+417 QFKNKLKLV
-426 NKKLFNYREKRIQ
+426 NKKLFHYREKRVQ
-439 PIIDTKIIFSWN
+439 PIIDTKIVFSWN

-468 KFLNKAIAINKGLEE
+468 NFLTKAIAINKGLEE
-483 TMIKGNKIAHTNGQS
+483 KMIKGNKIAHTNGQS
-498 IDKKVLFFED
+498 LDDQVLFFED
-508 YSYYIDALIGL
+508 YSYYIDALIAL
-519 YEATYEIDWIKKA
+519 YEATYEVDWINKA
-532 VAITKFCNLEFKLEN
+532 IAFTKFSNIEFKQEN

-562 TLIHLEDGVT
+562 ILIHLEDGVI
-572 PSANSVMNYNLFR
+572 PSANSVMNFNLFR
-585 LSHYLGDKDFS
+585 LSHYLGNKDFS
-596 IHAEKM
+596 IQAEKM
-602 INNIIANLEN
+602 INNIIGKLES
-612 RVTNHMFWFWSSLN
+612 RVTDHMFWFWASFN

-631 FELAIA
+631 FELAIS
-637 GPTAK
+637 GPDAK
-642 QKAKEL
+642 EKAKEL

-660 YNEPSELYLLKD
+660 NNEPSDFYLLKE
-672 RFVEEETYIYV
+672 RFFKDETYIYV

-693 TNIKEALKLMDK
+693 TNIKEALKLID

>member
-1 MKIID
+1 MKIIS
-6 LTIINE
+6 LKIMNE
-12 KCLVFFILL
+12 KCLVFLILL
-21 SVFHSNNIIS
+21 SVFYSNNIIG
-31 QNMENKLSE
+31 QNMENKLSK

-47 QHASNPVNWFPWGN
+47 QHATNPVNWFPWGD
-61 EALNEA
+61 EALSEA

-75 ISVGY
+75 ISIGY

-95 NDDVA
+95 NEDVA
-100 KVMNAKFI
+100 KVMNSKFI

-145 DGTPIWGGTYVP
+145 DGTPIWGGTYVA

-172 KTRKDDVLE
+172 KTRKKDVLE

-197 PITKETN
+197 PIAKKIN
-204 YTSDFQNKLA
+204 YSSDFQSELA
-214 SKAFNFTDKTYGGI
+214 NKAFDFTDKLNGGI

-249 TGNKSMES
+249 TSNKEMKF
-257 FVKNTLM
+257 FVKNTLI

-305 VFSKAYMAFNEPR
+305 VFSKAYMVYNERR
-318 FKEEIYNI
+318 FREELYNI
-326 YHFLE
+326 YDFLE
-331 LKMTSQNHLIFA
+331 LKMTSKNNLIFS

-358 GDFYIWTKEELKEIL
+358 GDFYIWTKKELKEIL
-373 KKDYNWVSK
+373 KKDYNWVSE

-388 RGYWERDNY
+388 SGYWEREKY
-397 VFYQTISDSQF
+397 VFYQTISDNQF
-408 ASDLGLEIS
+408 ASDMGLSLS
-417 QFKKELKSI
+417 QFKNKLKLV
-426 NKKLFNYREKRIQ
+426 NKKLFDYREKRVQ
-439 PIIDTKIIFSWN
+439 PIIDTKIVFSWN

-468 KFLNKAIAINKGLEE
+468 NFLTKAIAINKGLEE
-483 TMIKGNKIAHTNGQS
+483 KMIKGNKIAHTNGQS
-498 IDKKVLFFED
+498 LDDQVLFFED
-508 YSYYIDALIGL
+508 YSYYIDALIAL
-519 YEATYEIDWIKKA
+519 YEATYEIDWINKA
-532 VAITKFCNLEFKLEN
+532 IAFTKFSNIEFKQEN

-562 TLIHLEDGVT
+562 ILIHLEDGVI
-572 PSANSVMNYNLFR
+572 PSANSVMNFNLFR
-585 LSHYLGDKDFS
+585 LSHYLGNKDFS
-596 IHAEKM
+596 IQAEKM
-602 INNIIANLEN
+602 INNIIGKLES
-612 RVTNHMFWFWSSLN
+612 RVTDHMFWFWASFN

-631 FELAIA
+631 FELAIS
-637 GPTAK
+637 GPDAK
-642 QKAKEL
+642 EKAKEL

-660 YNEPSELYLLKD
+660 NNEPSDFYLLKE
-672 RFVEEETYIYV
+672 RFFKDETYIYV

-693 TNIKEALKLMDK
+693 TNIKEALKLID

>member
-1 MKIID
+1 MKIIS
-6 LTIINE
+6 LKIMNE
-12 KCLVFFILL
+12 KCLVFLILL
-21 SVFHSNNIIS
+21 SVFYSNNIIG
-31 QNMENKLSE
+31 QNMENKLSK

-47 QHASNPVNWFPWGN
+47 QHATNPVNWFPWGD
-61 EALNEA
+61 EALSEA

-75 ISVGY
+75 ISIGY

-95 NDDVA
+95 NEDVA
-100 KVMNAKFI
+100 KVMNSKFI

-145 DGTPIWGGTYVP
+145 DGTPIWGGTYVA

-172 KTRKDDVLE
+172 KTRKKDVLE

-197 PITKETN
+197 PIAKKIN
-204 YTSDFQNKLA
+204 YSSDFQSELA
-214 SKAFNFTDKTYGGI
+214 NKAFDFTDKLNGGI

-249 TGNKSMES
+249 TSNKEMKF
-257 FVKNTLM
+257 FVKNTLI

-305 VFSKAYMAFNEPR
+305 VFSKAYMVYNERR
-318 FKEEIYNI
+318 FREELYNI
-326 YHFLE
+326 YDFLE
-331 LKMTSQNHLIFA
+331 LKMTSKNNLIFS

-358 GDFYIWTKEELKEIL
+358 GDFYIWTKKELKEIL

-388 RGYWERDNY
+388 SGYWEREKY
-397 VFYQTISDSQF
+397 VFYQTISDNQF
-408 ASDLGLEIS
+408 ASDMGLSLS
-417 QFKKELKSI
+417 QFKNKLKLV
-426 NKKLFNYREKRIQ
+426 NKKLFDYREKRVQ

-468 KFLNKAIAINKGLEE
+468 NFLTKAIAINKGLEE
-483 TMIKGNKIAHTNGQS
+483 KMLKGNKIAHTNGQS
-498 IDKKVLFFED
+498 LDDQVLFFED
-508 YSYYIDALIGL
+508 YSYYIDALIAL
-519 YEATYEIDWIKKA
+519 YEATYEIDWINKA
-532 VAITKFCNLEFKLEN
+532 IAFTKFSNIEFKQEN

-562 TLIHLEDGVT
+562 ILIHLEDGVI
-572 PSANSVMNYNLFR
+572 PSANSVMNFNLFR
-585 LSHYLGDKDFS
+585 LSHYLGNKDFS
-596 IHAEKM
+596 IQAEKM
-602 INNIIANLEN
+602 INNIIGKLES
-612 RVTNHMFWFWSSLN
+612 RVTDHMFWFWSSFN

-631 FELAIA
+631 FELAIS
-637 GPTAK
+637 GPDAK
-642 QKAKEL
+642 EKAKEL

-660 YNEPSELYLLKD
+660 NNEPSDFYLLKE
-672 RFVEEETYIYV
+672 RFFKDETYIYV

-693 TNIKEALKLMDK
+693 TNIKEALKLID

>member
-1 MKIID
+1 MKIIS
-6 LTIINE
+6 LKIMSE
-12 KCLVFFILL
+12 KCLVFLILL
-21 SVFHSNNIIS
+21 SVFYSNNIIG
-31 QNMENKLSE
+31 QNMENKLSK

-47 QHASNPVNWFPWGN
+47 QHATNPVNWFPWGD
-61 EALNEA
+61 EALSEA

-75 ISVGY
+75 ISIGY

-95 NDDVA
+95 NEDVA
-100 KVMNAKFI
+100 KVMNSKFI

-145 DGTPIWGGTYVP
+145 DGTPIWGGTYVA

-172 KTRKDDVLE
+172 KTRKKDVLE

-197 PITKETN
+197 PIAKKIN
-204 YTSDFQNKLA
+204 YSSDFQSELA
-214 SKAFNFTDKTYGGI
+214 NKAFDFTDKLNGGI

-249 TGNKSMES
+249 TSNKEMKF
-257 FVKNTLM
+257 FVKNTLI

-305 VFSKAYMAFNEPR
+305 VFSKAYMVYNERR
-318 FKEEIYNI
+318 FREELYNI
-326 YHFLE
+326 YDFLE
-331 LKMTSQNHLIFA
+331 LKMTSKNNLIFS

-358 GDFYIWTKEELKEIL
+358 GDFYIWTKKELKEIL

-388 RGYWERDNY
+388 SGYWEREKY
-397 VFYQTISDSQF
+397 VFYQTISDNQF
-408 ASDLGLEIS
+408 ASDMGLSLS
-417 QFKKELKSI
+417 QFKNKLKLV
-426 NKKLFNYREKRIQ
+426 NKKLFDYREKRVQ
-439 PIIDTKIIFSWN
+439 PIIDTKIVFSWN

-468 KFLNKAIAINKGLEE
+468 NFLTKAIAINKGLEE
-483 TMIKGNKIAHTNGQS
+483 KMLKGNKIAHTNGQS
-498 IDKKVLFFED
+498 LDDQVLFFED
-508 YSYYIDALIGL
+508 YSYYIDALIAL
-519 YEATYEIDWIKKA
+519 YEATYEIDWINKA
-532 VAITKFCNLEFKLEN
+532 IAFTKFSNIEFKQEN

-562 TLIHLEDGVT
+562 ILIHLEDGVI
-572 PSANSVMNYNLFR
+572 PSANSVMNFNLFR
-585 LSHYLGDKDFS
+585 LSHYLGNKDFS
-596 IHAEKM
+596 IQAEKM
-602 INNIIANLEN
+602 INNIVGKLES
-612 RVTNHMFWFWSSLN
+612 RVTDHMFWFWSSLN
-626 YSDSF
+626 YSSSF
-631 FELAIA
+631 FELAIS
-637 GPTAK
+637 GPDAK
-642 QKAKEL
+642 EKAKEL

-660 YNEPSELYLLKD
+660 NNEPSDFYLLKE
-672 RFVEEETYIYV
+672 RFFKDETYIYV

-693 TNIKEALKLMDK
+693 TNIKEALKLID

>member
-12 KCLVFFILL
+12 KCLMFFILL

-40 ESSLYLK
+40 ESSLYLQ
-47 QHASNPVNWFPWGN
+47 QHATNPVNWFPWGN

-100 KVMNAKFI
+100 KVMNSKFI

-181 YANNV
+181 YAKTV

-204 YTSDFQNKLA
+204 YTSDLQNNLA
-214 SKAFNFTDKTYGGI
+214 NKAFNFTDKINGGI
-228 GGGQKF
+228 GLGQKF

-249 TGNKSMES
+249 TGNEEMKS
-257 FVKNTLM
+257 FVINTLM
-264 KISQGGINDRVEGGF
+264 KISRGGINDRVEGGF

-299 NAQLLS
+299 NSQLLS

-318 FKEEIYNI
+318 FREEIYNI
-326 YHFLE
+326 YEFLE
-331 LKMTSQNHLIFA
+331 LKMTSKNNLIFS

-351 EDGTKEE
+351 QDGTKEE
-358 GDFYIWTKEELKEIL
+358 GHFYIWKKEELKEIL
-373 KKDYNWVSK
+373 KEDYNWVSK
-382 YYNINE
+382 YYNINQT
-388 RGYWERDNY
+388 GYWERESY
-397 VFYQTISDSQF
+397 VFYQTISDNQF
-408 ASDLGLEIS
+408 ASDMGLEIN
-417 QFKKELKSI
+417 QFKKKLESI
-426 NKKLFNYREKRIQ
+426 NKKLFNYREKRVQ
-439 PIIDTKIIFSWN
+439 PIIDTKIVFSWN
-451 ALTIR
+451 ALAIR
-456 GLIDAYK
+456 GFIDAYK

-483 TMIKGNKIAHTNGQS
+483 KMIQGNKIAHTNGQS
-498 IDKKVLFFED
+498 FDNQVLFFED

-532 VAITKFCNLEFKLEN
+532 VAFTKFSNLEFQQDN

-562 TLIHLEDGVT
+562 ILIHLEDGVT

-602 INNIIANLEN
+602 INNIITNLES
-612 RVTNHMFWFWSSLN
+612 RVTDHMFWFWASLN

-631 FELAIA
+631 FELAIS
-637 GPTAK
+637 GPDAK
-642 QKAKEL
+642 RKGKEL

-660 YNEPSELYLLKD
+660 YNEPSDLYLLKD
-672 RFVEEETYIYV
+672 RFVKEVTYIYV

-693 TNIKEALKLMDK
+693 TNIKEALKLMD